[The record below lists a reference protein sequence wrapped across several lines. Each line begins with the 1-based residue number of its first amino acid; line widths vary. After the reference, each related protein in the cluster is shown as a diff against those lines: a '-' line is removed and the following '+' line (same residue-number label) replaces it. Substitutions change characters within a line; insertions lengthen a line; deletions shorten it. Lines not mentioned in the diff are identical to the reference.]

1 MRTTFSMVMLC
12 SLSLALAAAMPCA
25 RADGAGIALN
35 GNARGAPAC
44 MTCHGARGEGTAA
57 TGFPRLAGLNAGYVH
72 AQLEAFAVGKRTN
85 AMMTPIAQA
94 LNAVERKQLA
104 DYYSGLGRAP
114 GTVKATTQQA
124 DKADPKLDSAGA
136 QLALKGRW
144 KNGLPACVQ
153 CHGSRGAGVG
163 SVFPALAGQSALY
176 TENQLRAWQQGTR
189 APGPL
194 GLMKVIADKLS
205 VDDVKHVAAYFAAL
219 AP

>member
-35 GNARGAPAC
+35 GNARGVPAC
-44 MTCHGARGEGTAA
+44 MTCHGAQGEGTAA
-57 TGFPRLAGLNAGYVH
+57 TGFPRLAGLDAGYVH

-114 GTVKATTQQA
+114 GTVKATTQQGRQGR
-124 DKADPKLDSAGA
+124 PKTRLSGRAAGPQAPLEKRSARVRA
-136 QLALKGRW
+136 MSRQPGRGRR
-144 KNGLPACVQ
+144 KRV
-153 CHGSRGAGVG
+153 SGAGRTVRA
-163 SVFPALAGQSALY
+163 VYRKPVTRLATG
-176 TENQLRAWQQGTR
+176 
-189 APGPL
+189 
-194 GLMKVIADKLS
+194 
-205 VDDVKHVAAYFAAL
+205 
-219 AP
+219 